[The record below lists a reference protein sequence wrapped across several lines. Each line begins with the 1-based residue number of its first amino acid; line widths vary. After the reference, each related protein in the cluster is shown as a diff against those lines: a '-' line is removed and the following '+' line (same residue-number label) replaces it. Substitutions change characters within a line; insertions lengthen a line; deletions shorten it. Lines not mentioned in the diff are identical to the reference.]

1 MPDRLV
7 VHHHG
12 PANGPTLLLLH
23 GLTDSGPAWAD
34 AIARWQGSYRVLA
47 PDLLGHGESPRF
59 TAAQLAEADP
69 AVHLLDT
76 LVEAADA
83 ELDGPVVVVGHSM
96 GGGLAA
102 HLSLQRPDLVRALV
116 LEDPAWRDASVW
128 RERHQL
134 IRERV
139 EGCRE
144 AARDL
149 DAEVARGRLDHPA
162 WPEAELRPWA
172 ESSAA
177 FDLDFGATGRAALD
191 VPWRDVAAALAV
203 PTLVVTGTE
212 EVIIDPSVRHEL
224 TALANDHLEI
234 VVVPGAGHCVRRDQ
248 RAGFHEVVDP
258 WIARHAG

>member
-1 MPDRLV
+1 MPSSTGRWSWWV
-7 VHHHG
+7 TRW
-12 PANGPTLLLLH
+12 AAAWRRTCRCSGPTWC
-23 GLTDSGPAWAD
+23 GRSCSRT
-34 AIARWQGSYRVLA
+34 
-47 PDLLGHGESPRF
+47 PRGA
-59 TAAQLAEADP
+59 TP
-69 AVHLLDT
+69 PC
-76 LVEAADA
+76 
-83 ELDGPVVVVGHSM
+83 G
-96 GGGLAA
+96 
-102 HLSLQRPDLVRALV
+102 
-116 LEDPAWRDASVW
+116 ASATSSSA
-128 RERHQL
+128 
-134 IRERV
+134 ERV

-149 DAEVARGRLDHPA
+149 DAEVARGRLDRPA